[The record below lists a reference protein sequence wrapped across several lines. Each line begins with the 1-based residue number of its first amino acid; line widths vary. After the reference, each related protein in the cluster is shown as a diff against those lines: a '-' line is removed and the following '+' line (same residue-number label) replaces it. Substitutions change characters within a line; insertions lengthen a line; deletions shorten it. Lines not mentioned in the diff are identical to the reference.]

1 MSAKGSLAIS
11 DFTIAAKAQTTAP
24 EANSDASP
32 TNQERPQAVERWPTG
47 HPDNKQSDLPMP
59 SSADREKRAR
69 ERAAS
74 QESARYS
81 LKNLKRARQREI
93 KFYVNVPLDQA
104 TKGRLKRAADENDIK
119 MATVMKAAIDFYLKE
134 NGY

>member
-1 MSAKGSLAIS
+1 MSAKGSLAIG

-24 EANSDASP
+24 ETNGDASRAD
-32 TNQERPQAVERWPTG
+32 QEGPQTVERWSAVQ
-47 HPDNKQSDLPMP
+47 PDIDHSVLPRQ

-69 ERAAS
+69 DRAAS
-74 QESARYS
+74 QENARYS